1 MNLHLPLPVGLLAAA
16 LSLALAGNA
25 RAQQHDHGAHAT
37 PASTQQK
44 PATPAPEPAKADTQT
59 DHSTMDHSRMDDA
72 KVDHSKMD
80 HSKMD
85 HSKSDASPMD
95 HSKMDHSRMDHG
107 AAGRATTEPR
117 EPIPPV
123 SDADRA
129 AAFPSLKPH
138 AMEHAST
145 FHSLVMINRLEAW
158 DADHGTGQAWEGSAW
173 FGSDLNRLWLRS
185 EGEREGSRTESSE
198 LEVLYGRSV
207 SPWWDLV
214 VGVKQ
219 DFRPADSRTW
229 AAFGVQGLAPYKF
242 EVSATAYLG
251 ESGQVMATVEA
262 EYELLLTNRLI
273 LQPLVEASF
282 SSRDVPEYGEGT
294 GLNKVEAGLRLRY
307 EITRRFA
314 PYVGVVH
321 ERLFGDT
328 ADYRRGEGGDVTDTR
343 FVAGVRLWF

>member
-1 MNLHLPLPVGLLAAA
+1 MRTHLPLGLLATA
-16 LSLALAGNA
+16 LSLALAGHA
-25 RAQQHDHGAHAT
+25 RAQQHDHATHAA
-37 PASTQQK
+37 PASAQQK
-44 PATPAPEPAKADTQT
+44 PATPPVEPAEI
-59 DHSTMDHSRMDDA
+59 DHSQMDHSRMDHSKMDPS
-72 KVDHSKMD
+72 KVDHSQMDHSNPDASSMDHSRMD

-85 HSKSDASPMD
+85 HST
-95 HSKMDHSRMDHG
+95 MDHG
-107 AAGRATTEPR
+107 PSGQAPTEPR
-117 EPIPPV
+117 EPIPMV
-123 SDADRA
+123 TEADRA
-129 AAFPSLKPH
+129 AAFPPLKPH

-145 FHSLVMINRLEAW
+145 FHSLVMINRLEGW

-198 LEVLYGRSV
+198 LEVLYGRSI
-207 SPWWDLV
+207 SPWWDV
-214 VGVKQ
+214 VAGVKQ

-242 EVSATAYLG
+242 EMSATAYLG

-282 SSRDVPEYGEGT
+282 SSKDVPEYGEGT

-343 FVAGVRLWF
+343 FIAGVRFWF

>member
-1 MNLHLPLPVGLLAAA
+1 MRPHLPLGLLAAA

-25 RAQQHDHGAHAT
+25 RAQQHDHGAHAA
-37 PASTQQK
+37 PAQQK
-44 PATPAPEPAKADTQT
+44 PAAPPVEPANT
-59 DHSTMDHSRMDDA
+59 DHSRMDHSQMDDK
-72 KVDHSKMD
+72 KVDHSQMD

-85 HSKSDASPMD
+85 HAKTDDSPMD
-95 HSKMDHSRMDHG
+95 HSQMDHSNMDHG
-107 AAGRATTEPR
+107 SASQAPTEPR
-117 EPIPPV
+117 EPIPAV

-129 AAFPSLKPH
+129 AAFPPIKPH
-138 AMEHAST
+138 AMEHAPA
-145 FHSLVMINRLEAW
+145 FNSLVMINRLEGW

-198 LEVLYGRSV
+198 LEVLYGRSI
-207 SPWWDLV
+207 SPWWDV
-214 VGVKQ
+214 VAGVKQ

-242 EVSATAYLG
+242 EMSATAYLG

-282 SSRDVPEYGEGT
+282 SSKDVPEYGEGT

-307 EITRRFA
+307 EINRRFA

-321 ERLFGDT
+321 ERLFGET

-343 FVAGVRLWF
+343 FVAGIRFWF